1 MEPEMTIR
9 CIVFDIGGVLVEL
22 KGIATM
28 LSWMRN
34 PSDEAGLWRAW
45 LGSPAVRDYE
55 RGRIDTV
62 TFAAGVVD
70 EFDLTVTPEQF
81 LAGFADWPSGPL
93 PGAHDLLRD
102 VRGDVMRATLSNSN
116 ALHWSRIMHE
126 MAFEPHFHH
135 HFASHL
141 IDRIKPDHD
150 AFAHV
155 VATLGVR
162 PDEVLFVD
170 DNAINVDAARHYGL
184 HAYRCVG
191 PGEVRARLA
200 AAGLLPS
207 AGA

>member
-1 MEPEMTIR
+1 MAIR

-28 LSWMRN
+28 LGWMRN

-55 RGRIDTV
+55 RGRIDAGE
-62 TFAAGVVD
+62 FAAGVVED
-70 EFDLTVTPEQF
+70 FGLSVTPEQF

-93 PGAHDLLRD
+93 PGAHELLRD
-102 VRGDVMRATLSNSN
+102 VRTDVMRATLSNSN

-126 MAFEPHFHH
+126 MAFESYFDH

-150 AFAHV
+150 VFAHV
-155 VATLGVR
+155 IQALGVR
-162 PDEVLFVD
+162 PDEMLFVD
-170 DNAINVDAARHYGL
+170 DNAINIDAARRCGL
-184 HAYRCVG
+184 TAYRCAG
-191 PGEVRARLA
+191 PGEARARLA
-200 AAGLLPS
+200 AAGLLTS
-207 AGA
+207 SGA